1 MLPSRVEADADSIER
16 TMKLNNSGATP
27 MFPTPR
33 DVIVSHVLA
42 FLPKAVCCINNVRI
56 VERKTCKFCYEYIV
70 GDCRVCGGTEY
81 PF

>member
-1 MLPSRVEADADSIER
+1 MTSRVEADADSIER

-42 FLPKAVCCINNVRI
+42 FLPKAACYIKNVRI
-56 VERKTCKFCYEYIV
+56 VDRKQCNFCYDAIV
-70 GDCRVCGGTEY
+70 GDCGVCGGTEY